1 MKPKSIKFAAMTIH
15 EANLQLVFRLY
26 EIYDD
31 REASNIADL
40 VMENV
45 TGWKRIDRVTNK
57 QVRMSDV
64 MTQQLDKYTQ
74 DLLKHKPVQYVLHEA
89 WFGGMKLYVDENVLI
104 PRPETE
110 ELVDLIVKD
119 IKTKKNPVL
128 KEEKEIQ
135 ILDIGTGSGCI
146 PITIKKNLPHAEA
159 YAIDISDKALE
170 VAKRNAIE
178 NKVNVN
184 FVLSDILDESTWNQF
199 SSFDC
204 IVSNPPYIPSTEK
217 KLMSDNVTKFEPHV
231 ALFVPDN
238 DPLKFYKVIAR
249 FAEKKLSPGGSVF
262 VEAHENFAEEVKKV
276 FSFLGDVQI
285 KKDMQ
290 GKERFVVASVADTA
304 RARDDRSV

>member
-15 EANLQLVFRLY
+15 EANMQLLFRLY

-31 REASNIADL
+31 REAANIADL

-57 QVRMSDV
+57 QVKMSEV

-74 DLLKHKPVQYVLHEA
+74 ELLTHKPVQYVLHEA

-119 IKTKKNPVL
+119 KK
-128 KEEKEIQ
+128 EKEIQ

-146 PITIKKNLPHAEA
+146 AIALKKHLPLCEV
-159 YAIDISDKALE
+159 YAIDISSDALT
-170 VAKRNAIE
+170 VAEKN
-178 NKVNVN
+178 NVLNNTKVK
-184 FVLSDILDESTWNQF
+184 FILSDIFEEITWNQF

-204 IVSNPPYIPSTEK
+204 IVSNPPYIPSTET
-217 KLMSDNVTKFEPHV
+217 KLMSDNVTKFEPHL

-238 DPLKFYKVIAR
+238 DPLKFYKTIAR

-262 VEAHENFAEEVKKV
+262 VEVHENFAEEVKKV

-290 GKERFVVASVADTA
+290 GKERFVVASFADPA
-304 RARDDRSV
+304 RAQDDRSV